1 MLPQDCDPRN
11 SSNGSGDEKMVSII
25 SKEKNEIKGSM
36 AELPT
41 ISQGRISVKPVFI
54 HGKLRKRK
62 AYVLEIANVHDS
74 KDKILI
80 LEDEITPLLENIL
93 RGESFIFRGEFCDLE
108 FRWRENNVYLFYKV
122 KDTQK
127 IPPLLVPVSLS
138 EQDVKDLV
146 GVLVS
151 IRKEKKQL
159 NF

>member
-1 MLPQDCDPRN
+1 
-11 SSNGSGDEKMVSII
+11 
-25 SKEKNEIKGSM
+25 
-36 AELPT
+36 
-41 ISQGRISVKPVFI
+41 
-54 HGKLRKRK
+54 
-62 AYVLEIANVHDS
+62 
-74 KDKILI
+74 

-93 RGESFIFRGEFCDLE
+93 KGESFVFRGEFCDLE
-108 FRWRENNVYLFYKV
+108 FRWKENNVYLFYKV
-122 KDTQK
+122 KNAQK